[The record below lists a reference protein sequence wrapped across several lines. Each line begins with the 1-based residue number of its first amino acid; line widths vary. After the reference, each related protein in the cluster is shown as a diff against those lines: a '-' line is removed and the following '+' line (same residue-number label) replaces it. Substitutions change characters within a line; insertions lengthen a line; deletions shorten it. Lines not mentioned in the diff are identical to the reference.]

1 MKQDRFLTYILIGIG
16 ILVLIA
22 LGLFFTRGDTAM
34 TYGADDTPEG
44 VVHNYIVAV
53 FRADYEKAYSY
64 LADKP
69 AKPTLEQFRQSFLQ
83 NYVNPDNVG
92 VDFGA
97 TQLNGPDHAV
107 VTLNIQYG
115 NNDPF
120 SSGYRNEE
128 LASLV
133 KQNGI
138 WKLEQMPF
146 YFWAYDWYDPFQP
159 TPPYKP

>member
-16 ILVLIA
+16 ALVLLA
-22 LGLFFTRGDTAM
+22 LGLFFLRGDTAL

-53 FRADYEKAYSY
+53 FQKDYEKAYSY
-64 LADKP
+64 LAENP
-69 AKPTLEQFRQSFLQ
+69 NKPTLEQFRQSFLQ
-83 NYVNPDNVG
+83 NSVNADNVG
-92 VDFGA
+92 ADIGA
-97 TQLNGPDHAV
+97 AELNGSRAT
-107 VTLNIQYG
+107 VTIFIQYG

-133 KQNGI
+133 KQNGA
-138 WKLEQMPF
+138 WKIERMP
-146 YFWAYDWYDPFQP
+146 YNFWGYDWYELIP
-159 TPPYKP
+159 TPFKP